1 MPSGEAAQLIAKAIA
16 AAVAGDTET
25 ATDLV
30 ARLGTDSDAARM
42 YSVCCTAATA
52 SKQALHL
59 LFDGKTPALD
69 RGEYWTHH
77 DLRPVLDRARN
88 QTLGDNPARQFASR
102 FLVAYCNDDQETD
115 VALFGAAARIGGE
128 HFVRC
133 VTQLFADTAG
143 LARAAMQKTEA
154 EGG

>member
-1 MPSGEAAQLIAKAIA
+1 MLHGRH
-16 AAVAGDTET
+16 G
-25 ATDLV
+25 
-30 ARLGTDSDAARM
+30 
-42 YSVCCTAATA
+42 
-52 SKQALHL
+52 KQAS
-59 LFDGKTPALD
+59 PAPP
-69 RGEYWTHH
+69 
-77 DLRPVLDRARN
+77 LRRQDARPRPRRVLDPPRPPPRPRPRRN

-143 LARAAMQKTEA
+143 LVRAAMQKTEA